1 MKHRRVSHSMQEWVS
16 KGTLM
21 SSAAAYRTNPSTSM
35 LNFLTFAVI
44 PAHSLSQASLQL
56 PPSSCCPV
64 GLVYLELMHER
75 THLLG
80 GRKGVP
86 LMLLPSAVAA
96 EEACSLLLGSSSA
109 TPAAPI
115 RTAAPSPSSSSFL
128 MDLGCWLEAT
138 FPSSPPSDST
148 LPAHPAH
155 ATRLLSMGLQLLCHS
170 IRHSLPSCATAIM
183 DVIST
188 RLGITPEELLHSA
201 PMLDWAPLG
210 LPVGGGSGSI
220 DPPSLSVLHMAMLRG
235 DLHVIRSLQ
244 AWAGLHSVRPDWT
257 VAGPSGICPLH
268 LAALLPNAEVV
279 VRGMLE
285 LPRPYGSDI
294 AATWL
299 LCRSSDGRTP
309 AELGSTVG
317 LPASLD
323 SLARDALVR
332 AAGDGPSYDMGVN
345 LGSVAKSTSSA
356 SGASGIAAMMGSLLT
371 GEDGVGA
378 TRLTGEE
385 GGGASNMA
393 TKVADRGVWKMPV
406 TASADKAEGLPA
418 ALAHNSKGNMGCHSS
433 RAAPSTPA
441 SPGFESLS
449 NSSPPSSLSS
459 AAGRVAATRMHLCRL
474 LLLGF
479 PNRSVERRYAQFK
492 VGMRDAVVSRG
503 Q

>member
-1 MKHRRVSHSMQEWVS
+1 MAH
-16 KGTLM
+16 GTQM
-21 SSAAAYRTNPSTSM
+21 SSAGLLLKGQILLLLR
-35 LNFLTFAVI
+35 FITFA
-44 PAHSLSQASLQL
+44 ASHSLSQASLQL
-56 PPSSCCPV
+56 PSSSCCPV
-64 GLVYLELMHER
+64 GLVYLELMHEQ

-80 GRKGVP
+80 GQNGAP
-86 LMLLPSAVAA
+86 LMLLPSTIAV

-109 TPAAPI
+109 TTPDAPI
-115 RTAAPSPSSSSFL
+115 RAVVAPSPSSSSFL

-138 FPSSPPSDST
+138 FPSSPPSNST
-148 LPAHPAH
+148 YPAHPSPAP
-155 ATRLLSMGLQLLCHS
+155 RLLSMGLRLL
-170 IRHSLPSCATAIM
+170 RHSLQHSLPGCATAIM
-183 DVIST
+183 DIIST

-279 VRGMLE
+279 VQSMLE

-309 AELGSTVG
+309 AELGSSVG
-317 LPASLD
+317 LSASLD

-332 AAGDGPSYDMGVN
+332 AAGDEPSYEMGCN
-345 LGSVAKSTSSA
+345 LGSVAGSISSA
-356 SGASGIAAMMGSLLT
+356 SGASGIAAMMGSLLI
-371 GEDGVGA
+371 GEGGFGESI
-378 TRLTGEE
+378 LTGEE
-385 GGGASNMA
+385 SVGASNIA
-393 TKVADRGVWKMPV
+393 TEVADRELWKMPV
-406 TASADKAEGLPA
+406 A
-418 ALAHNSKGNMGCHSS
+418 ALADKTDGLSAARADDSKESVACQSGNIRASS
-433 RAAPSTPA
+433 LT
-441 SPGFESLS
+441 SLS
-449 NSSPPSSLSS
+449 YT
-459 AAGRVAATRMHLCRL
+459 AGRAAATRMHLCRL

-479 PNRSVERRYAQFK
+479 PDRSVERRYAQFK
-492 VGMRDAVVSRG
+492 VSMRDVVVSCG
-503 Q
+503 L